1 MSPVTRTR
9 RDGSVRP
16 ARYRAVQPSVIV
28 WLTVVWLILWGAV
41 TPLLVVGGVLV
52 AVVVCVVFPLP
63 PIRMEMR
70 PRPLALVAL
79 LVRFLKDVVVASVE
93 VARVA
98 LRRDCTLR
106 NAVIAVTLRTPS
118 DFVLTVVA
126 EMVSLVPGSIVVE
139 ARRSTHTLFLHVL
152 DVRDLEGVERFR
164 ASVLDLEAR
173 VVHAFGAATEPT
185 DTAREGSR

>member
-1 MSPVTRTR
+1 MSPVMRTR

-16 ARYRAVQPSVIV
+16 ARYRAVQVPVV
-28 WLTVVWLILWGAV
+28 AWLTVIWLILWGGV

-52 AVVVCVVFPLP
+52 AVGVCLVFPLP
-63 PIRMEMR
+63 PVRMGVR
-70 PRPLALVAL
+70 PRPWPLVCLVA
-79 LVRFLKDVVVASVE
+79 RFLRDVVVASVQ
-93 VARVA
+93 VAVV
-98 LRRDCTLR
+98 TLR
-106 NAVIAVTLRTPS
+106 HDRELSNAVIAVSLRTPS

-152 DVRDLEGVERFR
+152 DVADLEGVERFR

-173 VVHAFGAATEPT
+173 VVHALGADLVPLPT
-185 DTAREGSR
+185 KENDS